1 LLINLLLIREQGKD
15 RTFDPVSSC
24 YPVKISVTDGQNLKF
39 TDVIRRKTGLLP
51 LLSNNCTLIM

>member
-1 LLINLLLIREQGKD
+1 MREQGKD

-24 YPVKISVTDGQNLKF
+24 YSVAISVTDETKPERF

-51 LLSNNCTLIM
+51 LLVNNCTHHNVK

>member
-1 LLINLLLIREQGKD
+1 MRKQGKD

-24 YPVKISVTDGQNLKF
+24 YPVEISVTDGTEPERF

-51 LLSNNCTLIM
+51 LLYNNCTHHNVK